1 MAMIGMDVEQVRQLA
16 TLFGAKADAINDIIT
31 EIGNRLNSTEW
42 KGQDADQFKNDWN
55 SNLTTQLRNVEQALR
70 DAQQKANKNASDQDS
85 TSASL

>member
-55 SNLTTQLRNVEQALR
+55 SNLTTQLRNVVQALR